1 MDISKVSKLDF
12 FNFNINT
19 AGSGQFEIVL
29 KVGGGTSTFQTCV
42 PVQLNSPTSKFQVG
56 DFSSASAS
64 QARLPVKLK
73 SPPL

>member
-29 KVGGGTSTFQTCV
+29 KLFRHVCLYS
-42 PVQLNSPTSKFQVG
+42 
-56 DFSSASAS
+56 
-64 QARLPVKLK
+64 
-73 SPPL
+73 

>member
-29 KVGGGTSTFQTCV
+29 KVGGDFNFSDMCACTVEFPHFKVPSGGLQLSFSFSGT
-42 PVQLNSPTSKFQVG
+42 P
-56 DFSSASAS
+56 ASFTMVVLS
-64 QARLPVKLK
+64 
-73 SPPL
+73 

>member
-29 KVGGGTSTFQTCV
+29 KVGGGL
-42 PVQLNSPTSKFQVG
+42 QLFRHVCLYS
-56 DFSSASAS
+56 
-64 QARLPVKLK
+64 
-73 SPPL
+73 

>member
-29 KVGGGTSTFQTCV
+29 KVGG
-42 PVQLNSPTSKFQVG
+42 
-56 DFSSASAS
+56 DFNLTGRRA
-64 QARLPVKLK
+64 
-73 SPPL
+73 